1 MSSATASPVVRRPR
15 TLAARMTV
23 LGIAVSVVSL
33 LVAGTLAVGLI
44 RRQSDAVADRSLAS
58 LADAAQATANSGS
71 SPALGQ
77 ENALSALSAL
87 RIAYAS
93 IDVAGHERG
102 GGAQLAR
109 DAVTDD
115 EVTRL
120 LGGMSLSDRRTVDGE
135 DVFVEARPTRDGA
148 LVLVQRRS
156 DALRPVNDAINLLL
170 VALAVALGFGIA
182 LSLFY
187 ALRLARPL
195 QRTARGALRL
205 ADGHRDVDV
214 RPEGPREVAEVGAA
228 INALSRSL
236 ASSEARQREFLLS
249 VSHDLRTPLTAITG
263 YAESLA
269 DGVVEGDGVPV
280 VGQVMLDESHRLAR
294 LVRDLLDLA
303 RLDAHTF
310 RIDLTEVDLA
320 DLVRRAGVVWSD
332 RCESVG
338 VVFSVE
344 NDPPPPGMSYRV
356 RTDPG
361 RIRQVIDG
369 LCENALRMTPA
380 GRPMV
385 IAIRPDGRAGVPGV
399 EVSVRDGGPG
409 LSDDD
414 LAVAFDRGALYE
426 RYRGV
431 RPVGTGLGLA
441 IVHGLVTRLG
451 GQVTAGRAPEGGAS
465 FTVWLPLLTRQT
477 PAAVTP
483 VAVAP

>member
-1 MSSATASPVVRRPR
+1 M
-15 TLAARMTV
+15 TL

-44 RRQSDAVADRSLAS
+44 RRQSDIAADRSLAK
-58 LADAAQATANSGS
+58 LADAAQSTANSGS
-71 SPALGQ
+71 SPVAGQ
-77 ENALSALSAL
+77 QEALSALSAL
-87 RIAYAS
+87 QIAYAS
-93 IDVAGHERG
+93 IDVVGQVRT

-109 DAVTDD
+109 DALTSP
-115 EVTRL
+115 EVEGL
-120 LGGMSLSDRRTVDGE
+120 LQGMTLSDRREVDDE
-135 DVFVEARPTRDGA
+135 DVFVEARPTEDGA

-156 DALRPVNDAINLLL
+156 DALRPVDDAINLLIIAL
-170 VALAVALGFGIA
+170 VVALGFGIA
-182 LSLFY
+182 LSLLY

-205 ADGHRDVDV
+205 AEGHRDVDV

-228 INALSRSL
+228 INTLSRSL

-269 DGVVEGDGVPV
+269 DGVVEGDAVPA

-310 RIDLTEVDLA
+310 RIDLTDVDL
-320 DLVRRAGVVWSD
+320 DDVVRRAAVVWAD
-332 RCESVG
+332 RCEAVG
-338 VVFSVE
+338 VVFSEEVHAA
-344 NDPPPPGMSYRV
+344 PGSSFRAY
-356 RTDPG
+356 TDPG
-361 RIRQVIDG
+361 RIRQAVDG

-385 IAIRPDGRAGVPGV
+385 LAIRSADVEGVVGV
-399 EVSVRDGGPG
+399 EVAVRDGGPG
-409 LSDDD
+409 LTDDD

-426 RYRGV
+426 RYRGA

-451 GQVTAGRAPEGGAS
+451 GRVTAGRAPEGGAS
-465 FTVWLPLLTRQT
+465 FAVWLPLAARHT

-483 VAVAP
+483 VAVGPVRDRA